1 LIKLY
6 RTIYLSGFL
15 LLCCASVQ
23 AQNYPLYNQFLA
35 NPYFYN
41 PSFAAN
47 NGYSELNLLYR
58 KQWSGIDDSPE
69 VNGVALQYATHNNI
83 SLGFNF
89 YTEKSVVYK
98 SSSGMLTFA
107 YKVPLTSDSYLKFG
121 LSGGLGVSSLDM
133 NAINEAGTNAG
144 LDPALANAAGTTYA
158 LRGNFGVHYRYKN
171 FTVGFALPNIFES
184 QENDTM
190 QVNDVKVSRLSDKL
204 FTLSYKAKLNDKFTL
219 EPYVLYRR
227 LNAVQDQ
234 KEASVMLYYRDQIW
248 VGGGYRLNY
257 GPTMTVGLA
266 FKSFIRVGYS
276 YEIPASQKAIST
288 YGSHEV
294 QLQVRLGK
302 MKGPKSKATGT
313 ALTPEELDSMK
324 AELDS
329 IKTAKQ
335 EADMKARNER
345 LEREE
350 AEAALAKERKE
361 RERLEKETR
370 QAHEKDNAV
379 VPPAT
384 EPVDPTVP
392 VTPDK
397 SATETKKKTNEPIK
411 LTPPDHLSPGIYVVV
426 GAFKSHENALEYQHR
441 ALAAGFPTQLG
452 IGKKGLYYVYV
463 YTSNYLESSRK
474 MRDHIR
480 QLRVLDFK
488 KAWVMEID

>member
-1 LIKLY
+1 MIKFY
-6 RTIYLSGFL
+6 QTICLSGLL
-15 LLCCASVQ
+15 LLCCAGAQ

-58 KQWSGIDDSPE
+58 KQWSGIEDAPE
-69 VNGVALQYATHNNI
+69 VNGFALQYATHNNI
-83 SLGFNF
+83 ALGFNF
-89 YTEKSVVYK
+89 YTEKSVVFK

-107 YKVPLTSDSYLKFG
+107 YKVPLTSDSYVKFG
-121 LSGGLGVSSLDM
+121 LSGGLGVSSLDI
-133 NAINEAGTNAG
+133 NAINEAGTNTG
-144 LDPALANAAGTTYA
+144 LDPALANAAGTTYN

-171 FTVGFALPNIFES
+171 FTLGFALPNIFES
-184 QENDTM
+184 HENDTM
-190 QVNDVKVSRLSDKL
+190 QVNDVKVSRLSDQL
-204 FTLSYKAKLNDKFTL
+204 FTLSYKALLSDKFTV

-227 LNAVQDQ
+227 LNGVQDQ
-234 KEASVMLYYRDQIW
+234 KEASVLVYYRNQIW

-257 GPTMTVGLA
+257 GPTLTVGLA
-266 FKSFIRVGYS
+266 LRDFIKVGYS
-276 YEIPASQKAIST
+276 YEVPASQKAIST

-302 MKGPKSKATGT
+302 AKGPKAKSTGT
-313 ALTPEELDSMK
+313 ALTPAELDSVK
-324 AELDS
+324 AQLDS

-335 EADMKARNER
+335 EADIKARNER

-361 RERLEKETR
+361 RERLEKER
-370 QAHEKDNAV
+370 QAREKETPVA
-379 VPPAT
+379 PPV
-384 EPVDPTVP
+384 EP
-392 VTPDK
+392 VTPDNAGK
-397 SATETKKKTNEPIK
+397 DTKKKTNEPIK

-426 GAFKSHENALEYQHR
+426 GAFKSHENALDYQR
-441 ALAAGFPTQLG
+441 KALAAGFPTELG

-463 YTSNYLESSRK
+463 YQSNYLESSKK

-480 QLRVLDFK
+480 QLRVLDFR
-488 KAWVMEID
+488 KAWVMEVD

>member
-1 LIKLY
+1 
-6 RTIYLSGFL
+6 
-15 LLCCASVQ
+15 LCCAGAQ

-58 KQWSGIDDSPE
+58 KQWSGIDDAPE
-69 VNGVALQYATHNNI
+69 VNGFALQYATHNNI

-89 YTEKSVVYK
+89 YTEKSIVYK

-133 NAINEAGTNAG
+133 NAINEAGTNTG
-144 LDPALANAAGTTYA
+144 LDPALVNAAGTTYA
-158 LRGNFGVHYRYKN
+158 LKGNFGVHYRFRN

-184 QENDTM
+184 HENDTM
-190 QVNDVKVSRLSDKL
+190 QVNDVKVSRLSDQL
-204 FTLSYKAKLNDKFTL
+204 FTLSYKALLSDKFTV

-227 LNAVQDQ
+227 MNAVQDQ
-234 KEASVMLYYRDQIW
+234 KEASVLLYYRNQIW

-257 GPTMTVGLA
+257 GPTLTIGLA
-266 FKSFIRVGYS
+266 LRDIVRVGYS

-294 QLQVRLGK
+294 QLQIRLGK
-302 MKGPKSKATGT
+302 SKGPKSKTAAT
-313 ALTPEELDSMK
+313 ALTPAELDSVK
-324 AELDS
+324 AQLDS

-335 EADMKARNER
+335 EADIKARNER

-361 RERLEKETR
+361 RERLEKER
-370 QAHEKDNAV
+370 QAQEKDNQVTAPV
-379 VPPAT
+379 T
-384 EPVDPTVP
+384 EPTPSKEP
-392 VTPDK
+392 VTPDN
-397 SATETKKKTNEPIK
+397 SNTETKKKSSEPIK

-426 GAFKSHENALEYQHR
+426 GAFKSHENALDYQHK

-488 KAWVMEID
+488 KAWVMEVD

>member
-1 LIKLY
+1 MIKFY
-6 RTIYLSGFL
+6 RTIFL
-15 LLCCASVQ
+15 GGLLFLCCASAQ

-58 KQWSGIDDSPE
+58 KQWSGIDDGPE

-89 YTEKSVVYK
+89 YTEKSVVFK

-121 LSGGLGVSSLDM
+121 LSGGLGVSSIDM
-133 NAINEAGTNAG
+133 NAINEAGTNSG
-144 LDPALANAAGTTYA
+144 LDPALMNAAGTTYA

-171 FTVGFALPNIFES
+171 FTIGFALPNIFES
-184 QENDTM
+184 HENDTM

-204 FTLSYKAKLNDKFTL
+204 FTLSYKALLSDKFTV

-234 KEASVMLYYRDQIW
+234 QEAAVLLYYRNQIW
-248 VGGGYRLNY
+248 IGGGYRLNY
-257 GPTMTVGLA
+257 GPTLTVGLA
-266 FKSFIRVGYS
+266 LRDFIKVGYS

-302 MKGPKSKATGT
+302 PKGPKSNATGT
-313 ALTPEELDSMK
+313 ALTPAELDSIK

-329 IKTAKQ
+329 VKTAKQ
-335 EADMKARNER
+335 EADMRARNER

-350 AEAALAKERKE
+350 AEAALEKERKE
-361 RERLEKETR
+361 RERLEKAER
-370 QAHEKDNAV
+370 QAREKDAPV
-379 VPPAT
+379 VPPVT
-384 EPVDPTVP
+384 EPVEPIVP
-392 VTPDK
+392 VTPDNSGK
-397 SATETKKKTNEPIK
+397 ENKKKTNEPIK

-426 GAFKSHENALEYQHR
+426 GAFKSHENALDYQR
-441 ALAAGFPTQLG
+441 KAVAAGFPTQLG

-463 YTSNYLESSRK
+463 YQSNYLESSKK

-480 QLRVLDFK
+480 QLRVLDFR
-488 KAWVMEID
+488 KAWVMEVK